1 MTIAEAE
8 RQYDHEIKQLKEDYK
23 NKMGNYI
30 CISATVGGIL
40 WLLAIIFFIMSSSSS
55 DNVISIC
62 LAVPSLAGGSII
74 LILIYHFSKKQE
86 KGPENFLPQ
95 IKNLYLNYLQCED
108 LSADNKEFYKQKLEE
123 IRHFELINAINNAS
137 LSVMSAILFTTLK
150 K

>member
-8 RQYDHEIKQLKEDYK
+8 KQYNREIKQLKEDYK
-23 NKMGNYI
+23 KSMSDNM
-30 CISATVGGIL
+30 CISAIIGGTL

-55 DNVISIC
+55 DNGASIIV
-62 LAVPSLAGGSII
+62 AVPSLVFGSILLAFALHF
-74 LILIYHFSKKQE
+74 LIEQNKEPK
-86 KGPENFLPQ
+86 NFLPQ

-137 LSVMSAILFTTLK
+137 LSAMSAILFTTLK

>member
-40 WLLAIIFFIMSSSSS
+40 FLITLIFFAMNNSSR
-55 DNVISIC
+55 DNG
-62 LAVPSLAGGSII
+62 LTII
-74 LILIYHFSKKQE
+74 LVATSLIIWIVTFALMRHFSKEQD
-86 KGPENFLPQ
+86 KGPTNFLPQ

-137 LSVMSAILFTTLK
+137 LSAMSAILFTTLK